1 MHFWAKFRGRNGL
14 KFNFLD
20 PRGYFRFQVMDMIA
34 RGQKSK
40 PKTFAG
46 PKINAHHAKF
56 LNLKNSHEKEK
67 QVLLYMYFIC
77 SNMWLAYMGSTTT
90 SLKKYNVTRACSIEM
105 T

>member
-1 MHFWAKFRGRNGL
+1 MHFWAKFRGPNGL

-20 PRGYFRFQVMDMIA
+20 PRGYFRFQAMDMIA

-46 PKINAHHAKF
+46 PKINAHHVKF

-67 QVLLYMYFIC
+67 QVLLYIC
-77 SNMWLAYMGSTTT
+77 TLFAEICGWHTWAVLPRV
-90 SLKKYNVTRACSIEM
+90 LKNIMSQERVLLK
-105 T
+105 